1 MSAAVS
7 FTGVSRSFGRTR
19 ALADVSFQVP
29 ENSVCALLG
38 PNGAGKTTAIR
49 ALLGLARTD
58 AGEISVL
65 GERPGSLAARS
76 RLGYLPDV
84 PAFPAWMTAREYLE
98 ASARLAGVPASTA
111 GRRIDA
117 LLETA
122 GLSSVRQRIGG
133 YSRGSGSASPR
144 RSSAHPVCSC
154 STSRPRRS
162 TRRGT
167 GRSWSSSN
175 ASRGARPSSCPHT
188 TSPRPT
194 GSPRT
199 PSS

>member
-65 GERPGSLAARS
+65 GERPGTWRRA
-76 RLGYLPDV
+76 
-84 PAFPAWMTAREYLE
+84 
-98 ASARLAGVPASTA
+98 PAS
-111 GRRIDA
+111 D
-117 LLETA
+117 
-122 GLSSVRQRIGG
+122 
-133 YSRGSGSASPR
+133 
-144 RSSAHPVCSC
+144 
-154 STSRPRRS
+154 TSR
-162 TRRGT
+162 
-167 GRSWSSSN
+167 
-175 ASRGARPSSCPHT
+175 
-188 TSPRPT
+188 TSPP
-194 GSPRT
+194 SP
-199 PSS
+199 PG